1 MKRLLPAITLTAVL
15 ALAGRTSGGSS
26 DSADSGQD
34 SGSRPAAE
42 ETQAAKRLDE
52 AALTNIIETTDFD
65 GKTFKPMDA
74 SAVSSGEAAKAL
86 EQAEFEP
93 AECKDLAMAGL
104 NAAQASAGTT
114 VVGVASDNT
123 MSVGLSSF
131 PDEKATTDQFSTSS
145 KMAETC
151 GDVTMTMQGMEMQ
164 MTSETFD
171 AKVAGADE
179 AVGTRTSMETG
190 GAPAMSTQS
199 VVARVGNT
207 VVTAANLSPQGDEQ
221 DAVKVAEAAVEAV
234 KNAG

>member
-15 ALAGRTSGGSS
+15 ALAGCTGGGGS
-26 DSADSGQD
+26 DSAESGQD
-34 SGSRPAAE
+34 SGSQPAAE
-42 ETQAAKRLDE
+42 ETQAAQLDE
-52 AALTNIIETTDFD
+52 AALKNIIETTDFD
-65 GKTFKPMDA
+65 GKTFTPMDA
-74 SAVSSGEAAKAL
+74 GAVSSGEAAKAL

-104 NAAQASAGTT
+104 NAAQSSSGTT

-131 PDEKATTDQFSTSS
+131 PDEQATTDQFSTSS

-171 AKVAGADE
+171 ATVAGADE

-190 GAPAMSTQS
+190 GAPAMSTQT

-221 DAVKVAEAAVEAV
+221 DAIKVAEAAVEAV

>member
-1 MKRLLPAITLTAVL
+1 MKRLLPAITLTAAL
-15 ALAGRTSGGSS
+15 ALAGCTGGGGS
-26 DSADSGQD
+26 DSAESGQD
-34 SGSRPAAE
+34 SGSQPAAE
-42 ETQAAKRLDE
+42 ETQAAQLDE
-52 AALTNIIETTDFD
+52 AALKNIIETTDFD

-74 SAVSSGEAAKAL
+74 GAVSSGEAAKAL

-104 NAAQASAGTT
+104 NAAQSSSGTT

-131 PDEKATTDQFSTSS
+131 PDEQATTDQFSTSS

-171 AKVAGADE
+171 ATVAGADE

-190 GAPAMSTQS
+190 GAPAMSTQT

-221 DAVKVAEAAVEAV
+221 DAIKVAEAAVEAV